1 MYDVAVKHM
10 TEILAC
16 SHQSKTTQELFL
28 SDFLQV
34 VEVIV
39 PSTWFSAFICLEPD
53 CIKCFWT
60 SINLIFLIL
69 EIVSSVNIYFNAELD
84 SI

>member
-28 SDFLQV
+28 GDFLQV
-34 VEVIV
+34 VEVMV
-39 PSTWFSAFICLEPD
+39 PLLDFQIRMFRTWFVLYVSELALTWFV
-53 CIKCFWT
+53 
-60 SINLIFLIL
+60 LIIG
-69 EIVSSVNIYFNAELD
+69 IVLSVNIYVDAEFF
-84 SI
+84 

>member
-28 SDFLQV
+28 GDFLQV
-34 VEVIV
+34 VEVTLYLIFKFLMFRTWLFV
-39 PSTWFSAFICLEPD
+39 LNVSELALTWFF
-53 CIKCFWT
+53 F
-60 SINLIFLIL
+60 IL
-69 EIVSSVNIYFNAELD
+69 EIFLRVIYVDAELD